1 MTVPRPMQ
9 YLATGNCRSGRSGR
23 SGPPL
28 CGGIPPATP
37 PLCIPPCVRVSSLS
51 PTRPSCRRHRACA
64 FPACPRRARRVDAT
78 VRARFQPV
86 PDAPVVSTPPCVRVS
101 SLSPTRPSCR
111 RHRACAFPACPRR
124 ARRVDATVRA
134 RFQPVP
140 DAPVVSTPPC
150 VRVSSLSPTRPS
162 CRRHRGVRVSSL
174 SPTRPSCRR
183 HRACAFPGCPRRA
196 RRVDATVRARF
207 QLVPDATVRAR
218 RPQFELRITNHE
230 SRPFRPSLVRGDSPR
245 NAPLAYTT
253 VRARFQAV
261 PDAPVVSTPPCVRV
275 SSLSPTPPC
284 VRGARSSNCESRIT
298 NHGHSG
304 PPLCGGIP
312 PATPPLCIPP
322 CVRVSS
328 LSPTRP
334 SCRRHRACAFPACP
348 RRARHVDAT
357 VRARFQLVPDAT
369 VRARRPQFE
378 SRITNHESRIT
389 AIPALP
395 CAGGFPPQRPPCVYY
410 RASAFPSCPRRA
422 RRVDATVRARFHPVL
437 DAPVMSTPPCER
449 VSILSPTRPSCR
461 RHRTCASPAN
471 VSAPVVPPPPCVRVP
486 GCRRRAANTMPPSG
500 RIAGQS
506 RVRPTSTAPSSS
518 RPLTTDH

>member
-78 VRARFQPV
+78 VRARFQAV
-86 PDAPVVSTPPCVRVS
+86 PDAPVVSTPPT
-101 SLSPTRPSCR
+101 SPTRPSCR
-111 RHRACAFPACPRR
+111 RHRACAFPACPRRHRACAAPAVRTANHESRITAIPALPCAGGFPPQRPPCVYHRACAFPACPRR

-134 RFQPVP
+134 RFQLVP
-140 DAPVVSTPPC
+140 DAHVRIVGGIPPA
-150 VRVSSLSPTRPS
+150 PATRPS
-162 CRRHRGVRVSSL
+162 CRR
-174 SPTRPSCRR
+174 
-183 HRACAFPGCPRRA
+183 
-196 RRVDATVRARF
+196 
-207 QLVPDATVRAR
+207 
-218 RPQFELRITNHE
+218 
-230 SRPFRPSLVRGDSPR
+230 
-245 NAPLAYTT
+245 
-253 VRARFQAV
+253 
-261 PDAPVVSTPPCVRV
+261 
-275 SSLSPTPPC
+275 
-284 VRGARSSNCESRIT
+284 
-298 NHGHSG
+298 
-304 PPLCGGIP
+304 
-312 PATPPLCIPP
+312 
-322 CVRVSS
+322 
-328 LSPTRP
+328 
-334 SCRRHRACAFPACP
+334 ACAFPAS
-348 RRARHVDAT
+348 RHHRACAAPAV
-357 VRARFQLVPDAT
+357 
-369 VRARRPQFE
+369 
-378 SRITNHESRIT
+378 RITNHESRIT
-389 AIPALP
+389 PALP

-437 DAPVMSTPPCER
+437 DAPVMSTPPCQR

-500 RIAGQS
+500 RIDGQS